1 MHRNLK
7 PHNILIQND
16 GTVKISDFTLS
27 RISTAPHFP
36 YTPEDPKVR
45 ERSTRETRRLWYRAP
60 EMIFRKEVYAFEVDL
75 WSIGCLLAELALG
88 EPLFKGETE
97 VDQLFKIFRLTGTP
111 SEEVFNKCYKTA
123 DGTRIKL
130 PNWPRIYFG
139 YACYNRNSE
148 EFKTLVNS
156 YLKGREEVLY
166 KLMELKDTL
175 GSDGMDLLWKLL
187 DLDTQNRISAGEA
200 LQHPFLSDMESDME
214 IDATGQNHTNLS
226 QYEVR
231 SHIDLLKKN
240 EELLRPDPQ
249 YMSKQSMVSES
260 MRTILVDWL
269 VDVSMHF
276 EVMGET
282 LHFAIGYIDRTLSVL
297 EIEKNKLQL
306 VGVTCMKIADVFNEK
321 SKEYYR
327 QDNASEYAYITADE
341 YTSDE
346 VIKMEKQILTLLDF
360 NCYSPTVIHFLKL
373 LNMSEEVKLL
383 SNYLADLM
391 LLTTKPLAFKP
402 SLVANSIMYLACGA
416 INNFEVPENNP
427 ELFKLLF
434 GEYPFDEF

>member
-1 MHRNLK
+1 
-7 PHNILIQND
+7 
-16 GTVKISDFTLS
+16 
-27 RISTAPHFP
+27 
-36 YTPEDPKVR
+36 
-45 ERSTRETRRLWYRAP
+45 
-60 EMIFRKEVYAFEVDL
+60 
-75 WSIGCLLAELALG
+75 
-88 EPLFKGETE
+88 
-97 VDQLFKIFRLTGTP
+97 
-111 SEEVFNKCYKTA
+111 
-123 DGTRIKL
+123 
-130 PNWPRIYFG
+130 
-139 YACYNRNSE
+139 
-148 EFKTLVNS
+148 
-156 YLKGREEVLY
+156 
-166 KLMELKDTL
+166 ME
-175 GSDGMDLLWKLL
+175 LLWKLL
-187 DLDTQNRISAGEA
+187 DLDTQNRISASDA

-214 IDATGQNHTNLS
+214 IDATGQNHINLS

-416 INNFEVPENNP
+416 INNFEVPENSP